1 MRLLAHRVIPS
12 EIRNHSNEQK
22 CVCSMIVSACVD
34 LFSGICVFG
43 WMGTFGFS
51 HASVG
56 PESGTL
62 KPAEVAGG
70 CIAAVG
76 HHR

>member
-1 MRLLAHRVIPS
+1 MNALIYFPETV
-12 EIRNHSNEQK
+12 
-22 CVCSMIVSACVD
+22 
-34 LFSGICVFG
+34 FFG
-43 WMGTFGFS
+43 WMSTFGLS
-51 HASVG
+51 HASVD